1 MSRTVLEFSLQQS
14 RGTAGNSYCCTG
26 SVQLKEV
33 HGVPCMISYKKT
45 AACNWKPWKQEPA
58 LCIPHPPWMPQSDVP
73 PHGMHAWGRKCR
85 RRVLRQARALNQ
97 ATDTLL
103 KFILNCAATSS
114 FLRVLPY
121 AMHACRLQLWRAIS
135 FVLSRTHNHE
145 CRNIGSKCVCSLCC
159 ISSQAVKGTLPS
171 LDSSNDPQTGY
182 IAEHMRNKS
191 SFLHFFCP

>member
-1 MSRTVLEFSLQQS
+1 MVHAIQLQHLKTFK
-14 RGTAGNSYCCTG
+14 GTGWCT
-26 SVQLKEV
+26 L
-33 HGVPCMISYKKT
+33 HDILYKKT
-45 AACNWKPWKQEPA
+45 AACNWKPFKQEPA

-145 CRNIGSKCVCSLCC
+145 CRNIGSKCVCSVCC
-159 ISSQAVKGTLPS
+159 ISTQAVKGTFPS

-191 SFLHFFCP
+191 PFLHIQELLNVLCLRGGFHQL

>member
-1 MSRTVLEFSLQQS
+1 MHDILQENSSFLLVLLFHQ
-14 RGTAGNSYCCTG
+14 G
-26 SVQLKEV
+26 K
-33 HGVPCMISYKKT
+33 M
-45 AACNWKPWKQEPA
+45 
-58 LCIPHPPWMPQSDVP
+58 CIPHPPCMPQSDVP
-73 PHGMHAWGRKCR
+73 PHGMGKCR

-171 LDSSNDPQTGY
+171 LDSSNDPQTRY
-182 IAEHMRNKS
+182 IAEHMRHKS
-191 SFLHFFCP
+191 PFFIFWPMRFFCNGMKKGQNMFVPTNPNLTDILGRRMLIVRI

>member
-1 MSRTVLEFSLQQS
+1 MHDILQKNSSLLWYFYS
-14 RGTAGNSYCCTG
+14 TM
-26 SVQLKEV
+26 
-33 HGVPCMISYKKT
+33 HG
-45 AACNWKPWKQEPA
+45 A
-58 LCIPHPPWMPQSDVP
+58 LCIPHPPCMPQSDVP
-73 PHGMHAWGRKCR
+73 PHGMGKCR

-103 KFILNCAATSS
+103 KFILSCAATNS

-159 ISSQAVKGTLPS
+159 ISSQAVKGTFPS